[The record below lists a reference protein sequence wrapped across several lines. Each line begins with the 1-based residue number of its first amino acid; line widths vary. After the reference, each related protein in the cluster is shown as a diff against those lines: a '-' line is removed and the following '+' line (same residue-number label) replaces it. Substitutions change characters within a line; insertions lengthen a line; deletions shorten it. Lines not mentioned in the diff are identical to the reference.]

1 MMKENK
7 PYNEFSDFL
16 KDVFPGKV
24 QKISLNAGFTCPNRD
39 GTKGVGGCTYCNN
52 QTFSPEYC
60 HTEKSITRQLEEGV
74 AFFARKYPEM
84 RYLAY
89 FQAYTNTYDATER
102 LIAKYEEALRFPGVC
117 GLIVG
122 TRPDCMPGD
131 LLDYFSDL
139 SKHSF
144 VLVEYGV
151 ESTLDKTLRR
161 INRGHTYAEAEEAI
175 RRTASRGIYTGAHLI
190 LGLPGESREE
200 ILSHAGRISKLPLTT
215 LKLHQLQLIRNTRMA
230 KEFEESPADFHLYS
244 VDEYIDLVID
254 FVERL
259 NPDIV
264 VERFVSQSP
273 KELLI
278 APDWGL
284 KNYEFTAKVLKRFA
298 ERNTWQGRRYDSIF
312 VSLHR

>member
-39 GTKGVGGCTYCNN
+39 GTKGFGGCTYCNN

-102 LIAKYEEALRFPGVC
+102 LITKYEEALRFPGVC

-151 ESTLDKTLRR
+151 ESTLGKTLRR

-298 ERNTWQGRRYDSIF
+298 ERNTWQGRRYGGEK
-312 VSLHR
+312 